1 MALHNKM
8 IYFKFYLLIFFIIL
22 LYKTYNKINMHKRVR
37 YMNYDYENVLY
48 NQRRRATE
56 EAKLRYRLAPASAN
70 NHMNTVRRCLAT
82 KS

>member
-1 MALHNKM
+1 
-8 IYFKFYLLIFFIIL
+8 
-22 LYKTYNKINMHKRVR
+22 
-37 YMNYDYENVLY
+37 MNYDYENVLF

-70 NHMNTVRRCLAT
+70 NHMSTVCHCLAT

>member
-22 LYKTYNKINMHKRVR
+22 LYKTYNKINMHKRDR